1 MYTPLPPKIIVS
13 RTDSI
18 GDVVLTLPMAGLLKQ
33 LIPGCEVYFLGRA
46 YTRGVAS
53 CCTDVDKLID
63 FDALC
68 GRSEQEQ
75 VEALKALRA
84 DCIIH
89 VFPNRHVAR
98 LAKAARIPLRIGTAN
113 RIFHWT
119 TCNKLVKLS
128 RKNSPLHEAQLNF
141 VLARPLGAK
150 PYYDVREV
158 ASMLSF
164 SATALPLPLRGYLD
178 GQRFN
183 LVLHPKSKGSARE
196 WGLDNFAQLVELLP
210 PERFKIFVTG
220 TQAEGDMVRDTLI
233 NPYADR
239 VTDLTGKFSL
249 DELVAFLANVDGIV
263 AASTG
268 PLHIAAALGV
278 NAVGVYPPIRPMHPG
293 RWAPIGERAKVFAAQ
308 KECSA
313 CRKSGQCL
321 CMQEVK
327 PVEVAKYLLERSS
340 HPEAPERKKKVAAS
354 L

>member
-1 MYTPLPPKIIVS
+1 MYTPPQKIIVS

-18 GDVVLTLPMAGLLKQ
+18 GDVVLTLPLAGLLKQ
-33 LIPGCEVYFLGRA
+33 LIPGCEVYFLGKT
-46 YTRGVAS
+46 YTQGVAS
-53 CCTDVDKLID
+53 CCANVDRVID

-68 GRSEQEQ
+68 GRTEQEQ
-75 VEALKALRA
+75 VEELKTLHA

-89 VFPNRHVAR
+89 VLPNRRVAR
-98 LAKAARIPLRIGTAN
+98 LAKAARIPLRIGTVN

-119 TCNKLVKLS
+119 TCNRLVKLS

-141 VLARPLGAK
+141 MLARPLGAK
-150 PYYDVREV
+150 PCYDMQEV

-164 SATALPLPLRGYLD
+164 SAKALPLPLRGYLD
-178 GQRFN
+178 RRRFN

-196 WGLDNFAQLVELLP
+196 WGLGNFAQLIELLP
-210 PERFKIFVTG
+210 PEQLKIFITG
-220 TQAEGDMVRDTLI
+220 TQAEGNMLRDALI

-239 VTDLTGKFSL
+239 VTDLTGKLSL
-249 DELVAFLANVDGIV
+249 DELIAFLANVDGIV

-278 NAVGVYPPIRPMHPG
+278 SAVGIYPPIRPMHPG
-293 RWAPIGERAKVFAAQ
+293 RWSPVGEHATVFAAQ
-308 KECSA
+308 KECNA
-313 CRKSGQCL
+313 CRKSGECL

-327 PVEVAKYLLERSS
+327 PVEVAKYLLEQSNR
-340 HPEAPERKKKVAAS
+340 PEASERKRKNAA